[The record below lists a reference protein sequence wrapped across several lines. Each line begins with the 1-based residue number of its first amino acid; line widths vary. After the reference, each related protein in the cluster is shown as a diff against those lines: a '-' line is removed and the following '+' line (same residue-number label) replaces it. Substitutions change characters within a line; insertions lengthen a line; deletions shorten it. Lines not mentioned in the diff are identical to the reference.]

1 MATYTYQTTAKA
13 YMNHPS
19 GHPFMTAT
27 EARNK
32 ARSDSTILHEIRLM
46 EQKVMTDAAAGLLSS
61 VIAYDTTI
69 GNDTGTTITGYN
81 ATGQAYFNVWKGSA
95 TDKVKEDQM
104 KQVILH
110 FEAHGYTIYRNTN
123 ATITTI
129 FDWKIEW

>member
-61 VIAYDTTI
+61 IVAYDTTI
-69 GNDTGTTITGYN
+69 GNDTGTTITN
-81 ATGQAYFNVWKGSA
+81 ETTGPAYFNVWKGST

-110 FEAHGYTIYRNTN
+110 FESHGYTIYRNTN
-123 ATITTI
+123 ATVTTI
-129 FDWKIEW
+129 FNWTIEW

>member
-1 MATYTYQTTAKA
+1 
-13 YMNHPS
+13 MNHPS

-61 VIAYDTTI
+61 TIAYNTTI
-69 GNDTGTTITGYN
+69 SNDTGTTMTDD

-104 KQVILH
+104 KQVVLH
-110 FEAHGYTIYRNTN
+110 FESHGYTIYRNTN

>member
-69 GNDTGTTITGYN
+69 GNDTGTTITDET
-81 ATGQAYFNVWKGSA
+81 TGQAYFNVWKGSA

-110 FEAHGYTIYRNTN
+110 FESHGYTIYRNTN

-129 FDWKIEW
+129 FNWTIEW

>member
-61 VIAYDTTI
+61 TIAYDTTI
-69 GNDTGTTITGYN
+69 GNDTGTTITDET
-81 ATGQAYFNVWKGSA
+81 TGQAYFNVWKGSA

-110 FEAHGYTIYRNTN
+110 FESHGYTIYRNTN

-129 FDWKIEW
+129 FNWTIEW

>member
-69 GNDTGTTITGYN
+69 GNDTGTTITGYD

-123 ATITTI
+123 ATHTTI
-129 FDWKIEW
+129 FNWVIEW

>member
-46 EQKVMTDAAAGLLSS
+46 EQKIMTDAAAGLLSS
-61 VIAYDTTI
+61 TVAYDTTI
-69 GNDTGTTITGYN
+69 SNDTGTTITN
-81 ATGQAYFNVWKGSA
+81 ETTGQAYFNVWKGSA

-110 FEAHGYTIYRNTN
+110 FESHGYTIYRNTN
-123 ATITTI
+123 ATVTTI
-129 FDWKIEW
+129 FDWVIEW

>member
-69 GNDTGTTITGYN
+69 GNDTGTTITDET
-81 ATGQAYFNVWKGSA
+81 TGQAYFNVWKGSA

-104 KQVILH
+104 KQVILQ
-110 FEAHGYTIYRNTN
+110 FESHGYTIYRNTN
-123 ATITTI
+123 ATHTTI
-129 FDWKIEW
+129 FNWTIEW

>member
-46 EQKVMTDAAAGLLSS
+46 EQKIMIGNLLS
-61 VIAYDTTI
+61 
-69 GNDTGTTITGYN
+69 
-81 ATGQAYFNVWKGSA
+81 
-95 TDKVKEDQM
+95 
-104 KQVILH
+104 KQVDWMVHGLH
-110 FEAHGYTIYRNTN
+110 QKSIMYFVLGIMVKN
-123 ATITTI
+123 
-129 FDWKIEW
+129 

>member
-69 GNDTGTTITGYN
+69 GNDTGTTITDET
-81 ATGQAYFNVWKGSA
+81 TGQAYFNVWKGSA

-123 ATITTI
+123 ATHTTI
-129 FDWKIEW
+129 FNWTIEW

>member
-61 VIAYDTTI
+61 TIAYDTTI
-69 GNDTGTTITGYN
+69 SNDTGTTITN
-81 ATGQAYFNVWKGSA
+81 ETTGQAYFNVWKGSA

-123 ATITTI
+123 ATYTTS